1 MTDQTEVAASGG
13 RVFEGRFAAVQ
24 IACVRGERLV
34 FRDLDFELETGGAL
48 ILRGPNGSGKSSL
61 LRLATGLLPLEAGV
75 LTWDGENIGDD
86 VPEHR
91 ARLHYVSHQD
101 PVKSAFTVEEN
112 LEFWAALGGHRDAVP
127 GALAAFGIADL
138 ADVPARF
145 LSAGQRRRLNLAR
158 IAAVPAVLWLLD
170 EPTVGLD
177 DLAVEALGRVIRAH
191 RARGGMVVVA
201 THLDLGLADAK
212 VLTLAGSPSAE
223 AALG

>member
-1 MTDQTEVAASGG
+1 MTDQTEVAANGG
-13 RVFEGRFAAVQ
+13 RVFEGRFTAEQ

-75 LTWDGENIGDD
+75 LAWDGENIGDD

-101 PVKSAFTVEEN
+101 PVKPAFTVEEN
-112 LEFWAALGGHRDAVP
+112 LQFWAALGGQPDAVP

-177 DLAVEALGRVIRAH
+177 DLAVKALGRVVQDH
-191 RARGGMVVVA
+191 RARGGMLMVA
-201 THLDLGLADAK
+201 THLDLDLADAT
-212 VLTLAGSPSAE
+212 VLTLARAPATE
-223 AALG
+223 PA